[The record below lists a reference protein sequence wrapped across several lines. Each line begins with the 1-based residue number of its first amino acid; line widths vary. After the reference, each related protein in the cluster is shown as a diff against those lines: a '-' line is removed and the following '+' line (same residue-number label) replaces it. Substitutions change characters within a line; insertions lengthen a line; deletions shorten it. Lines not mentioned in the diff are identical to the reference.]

1 MSTQRVAWLSPDDS
15 PELFPDVE
23 SALHEPEGLLA
34 AGGDLGTERLLNA
47 YRRGIFPWYDE
58 GQPIL
63 WWAPDPRCIL
73 RPCDLRVSK
82 RLARYARRSHLTL
95 RFNTAFG
102 DVIRTC
108 AGARESQL
116 GTWITAE
123 MITAYE
129 QLHANAW
136 AHSVEVW
143 DKEQLVGGLYGLCIG
158 RVFFGE
164 SMFSAVDNASKFAML
179 GLASQMLSHDLEL
192 IDCQVVSQHLMTMG
206 ATTIPRHEFTALL
219 SALCQPPR
227 PFTDWPDHA
236 LSIADSLR
244 VWCSAALQ

>member
-15 PELFPDVE
+15 PDLFPDVE
-23 SALHEPEGLLA
+23 SALREPDGLLA

-73 RPCDLRVSK
+73 RPRDLCVSK
-82 RLARYARRSHLTL
+82 RLRQYARRSTCTL
-95 RFNTAFG
+95 RFNRAFG
-102 DVIRTC
+102 DVIRAC
-108 AGARESQL
+108 AGARESQQD
-116 GTWITAE
+116 TWITAE

-129 QLHANAW
+129 RLHTNGW

-143 DKEQLVGGLYGLCIG
+143 DHGQLVGGLYGLCIG
-158 RVFFGE
+158 RMFFGE

-179 GLASQMLSHDLEL
+179 GLTSQMLSHNLEL
-192 IDCQVVSQHLMTMG
+192 IDCQVVSQHLITMG
-206 ATTIPRHEFTALL
+206 AITIPRRDFTSLL
-219 SALCQPPR
+219 GTLCNPAR
-227 PFTDWPDHA
+227 PFTDWPDAA
-236 LSIADSLR
+236 LSIAESLQGWR
-244 VWCSAALQ
+244 SAALQ